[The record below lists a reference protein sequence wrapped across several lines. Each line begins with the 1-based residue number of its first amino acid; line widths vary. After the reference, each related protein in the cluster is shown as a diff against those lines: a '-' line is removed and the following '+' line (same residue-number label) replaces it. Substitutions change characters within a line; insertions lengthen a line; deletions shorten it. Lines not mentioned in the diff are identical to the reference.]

1 MTIVGWMG
9 YQAGQTTR
17 TPKGT
22 LGCDVGNA
30 SSKSPIPRRSNSVP
44 PPIPI
49 SSSWCFFAA
58 LGVTGSLLLYP
69 WSKSQGQIIV
79 GIGMDVWDGAVTF
92 DDCVC
97 IVYTVVVFI
106 ILKSEVGDPQPF
118 GFFFSKGVPF
128 SVVAAVI
135 VVLVVAVIAVGT
147 RFRTVV
153 GKSSWQVFLF
163 PIRFFVSIRISTG
176 TAGVETFLQFGNFSK
191 NDPTFR
197 IHQGV
202 LQVVRGN
209 GRGSSCGR
217 CRNQGSSTTVDRKR
231 RFPQIS
237 NGTQHR

>member
-1 MTIVGWMG
+1 MVGWMG
-9 YQAGQTTR
+9 CQARQTTW

-22 LGCDVGNA
+22 RRRDVGDA
-30 SSKSPIPRRSNSVP
+30 SSKSPIPRRSDSVP

-118 GFFFSKGVPF
+118 GFFFSEGVPLR
-128 SVVAAVI
+128 VVAAVV

-147 RFRTVV
+147 GFRTVV
-153 GKSSWQVFLF
+153 GKGSWRVVLL
-163 PIRFFVSIRISTG
+163 PIRFFVSIRISTS
-176 TAGVETFLQFGNFSK
+176 TAGVKTFLQFGDFSK
-191 NDPTFR
+191 NDGMFWHR
-197 IHQGV
+197 WGV
-202 LQVVRGN
+202 LRVGSSSVSN
-209 GRGSSCGR
+209 NSSSSRGSD
-217 CRNQGSSTTVDRKR
+217 T
-231 RFPQIS
+231 
-237 NGTQHR
+237 